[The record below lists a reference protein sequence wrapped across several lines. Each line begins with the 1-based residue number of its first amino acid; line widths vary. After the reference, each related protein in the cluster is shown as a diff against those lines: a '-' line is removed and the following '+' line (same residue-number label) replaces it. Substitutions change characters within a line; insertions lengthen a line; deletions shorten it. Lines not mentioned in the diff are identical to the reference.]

1 MTDALKDILSAYV
14 LGISIRFE
22 FIRKLWAA
30 FFNDATI
37 CEDVYEIWLD
47 VLQDSGVVR
56 NEQNAM
62 VIGLLG
68 TNNTF

>member
-1 MTDALKDILSAYV
+1 MTDGLKDILSAYV

-22 FIRKLWAA
+22 FICKLWSA

-37 CEDVYEIWLD
+37 CENMYEIWLN

-56 NEQNAM
+56 NKQDAV
-62 VIGLLG
+62 VISFLG
-68 TNNTF
+68 TNNAF